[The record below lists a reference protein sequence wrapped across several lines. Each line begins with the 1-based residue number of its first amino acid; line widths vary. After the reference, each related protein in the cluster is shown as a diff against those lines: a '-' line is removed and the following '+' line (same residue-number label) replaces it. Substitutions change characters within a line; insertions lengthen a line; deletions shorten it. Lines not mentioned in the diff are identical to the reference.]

1 MNLQQELKSIGK
13 TVDSLLAKDPFA
25 LQFSPDFLPEL
36 VETYPKRGGKR
47 LRPALTAWFCGML
60 GGDPETTARTG
71 LAIELFHNWSL
82 VHDDIIDDDD
92 SRRGKPSCHRLAEKH
107 LKNIGDIAKKKRR
120 DIGRSMA
127 ILAGDGLL
135 AWAFNALS
143 RSIEDGVTPELS
155 AALLKRLSG
164 WVTPQ
169 LLSGE
174 ALDVIFE
181 QNRPKD
187 AGQIEHMVVLK
198 TGILLQFAA
207 EAGAMIGLKTTDFNC
222 SEVRRS
228 GIFGARAGLAFQLQ
242 DDLLGLFGNE
252 ANTGKSASSDL
263 RRGKYTVIMAETLS
277 SASSDDA
284 KHLEKCLGN
293 PEINERDLQW
303 VRKLVEETGTRERIT
318 KRGQEL
324 VGEARSCLANFPD
337 NPYRNR
343 LEAWT
348 DFLVDRSA

>member
-1 MNLQQELKSIGK
+1 MNLQQNLKSIGK
-13 TVDSLLAKDPFA
+13 TVDSLLAADPFA

-60 GGDPETTARTG
+60 GGDPKTTARTG

-107 LKNIGDIAKKKRR
+107 LKNTGDIPKKKRR

-135 AWAFNALS
+135 A
-143 RSIEDGVTPELS
+143 ELS

-207 EAGAMIGLKTTDFNC
+207 EAGTMIGLNTTDFGNPD
-222 SEVRRS
+222 VRRA

-252 ANTGKSASSDL
+252 ADTGKSASSDL
-263 RRGKYTVIMAETLS
+263 RRGKYTVIMAEALS

-284 KHLEKCLGN
+284 KRLEKCLGN
-293 PEINERDLQW
+293 PKIDEKDLDW
-303 VRKLVEETGTRERIT
+303 VRKLVEETGTRERVT
-318 KRGQEL
+318 KRGKEL
-324 VGEARSCLANFPD
+324 VEEARACLAEFPD

-343 LEAWT
+343 LESWT